1 MKIITKQNT
10 RYILRF
16 DLGEEVIGSLKDF
29 ARKNKV
35 KSASF
40 AGLGAASEIMLS
52 FYNLKTKKYEDK
64 NFKKEFEITNLNG
77 NIAHLDKEIIV
88 HCHGNFSDNQMK
100 VVGGH
105 VKKLLVSGTCEIALS
120 VMNKK
125 ISRAYNSLTGLNLMK

>member
-1 MKIITKQNT
+1 M
-10 RYILRF
+10 
-16 DLGEEVIGSLKDF
+16 IGSLKDF